1 MFVRFAEQSRKMTE
15 KGNQNGQQHVY
26 TEEMITLM

>member
-15 KGNQNGQQHVY
+15 KRNQNGNQHVY
-26 TEEMITLM
+26 TEEMIKLR